1 MSCPAATLPDVE
13 APRRRAAVAADE
25 RGYALDLTRLPGV
38 GKAAAKSLAALGL
51 HTVDDLL
58 HHLPR
63 RYLQRGQLTPL
74 RQVREGE
81 RVAISAR
88 VLSADL
94 REMRSRRGALLVCRV
109 TDGERSLDLTFFGRH
124 RGALA
129 FHQRTLVPGSVHFF
143 SGTVGSYRGN
153 LQLTHPEFEPAEE
166 VSEEDFL
173 RPVPVYPATGALATW
188 TIARLVRAALA
199 LVDAEHPASTGDGAD
214 ADDLLP
220 AAYRASHG
228 LATVRE
234 AFELV
239 HRPASDADP
248 PRGREVLAHEEALV
262 LQTALA
268 VRRHVARE
276 EVARP
281 RPPQPGGLREAFE
294 KRLPFELTPGQKSVG
309 LQLQQ
314 DLGSPVPMLRLLQG
328 DVGAGKTVVALRAM
342 LQVVD
347 AGGQAV
353 LLAPTEV
360 LVHQHR
366 RSIED
371 LLGPLAQAG
380 MLGGAETATRVVAL
394 TGSLGARQRRRALA
408 EIASGA
414 AGIVV
419 GTHALF
425 SQDVMFD
432 DLGLVVVDEQHRFG
446 VEQREVL
453 RNRGET
459 TPHLLHMTA
468 TPIPRTI
475 AMTVFGDLDVTDL
488 PGLPSGRQPVATH
501 LVDAGNQRWVDRA
514 WQRAAEEVA
523 AGGRVFVVCPRI
535 TPDEPEDDRDAAE
548 GVDPLEPAGPDG
560 TGAGADGSDDDLLG
574 ALGEGGAD
582 GAGSHGDRVLHT
594 VLGTRDALAA
604 HPALAG
610 IAVGAMHGRMSAEEK
625 DAAMAAF
632 VDGTTPVLV
641 STTVIEVGVDV
652 PDATLMIVLD
662 ADRFGLAQLHQLRG
676 RVGRGTRP
684 SVCLALHPGD
694 LGATTMRRL
703 AAFASTADGFELADL
718 DLELRAE
725 GDVLGAEQSGRR
737 SSLAVLS
744 LSRHADVIAAAR
756 EAAREL
762 VAADPDLGS
771 HPALAAALA
780 HRVDEDTAHWLGA
793 T

>member
-228 LATVRE
+228 LTTVRE

-294 KRLPFELTPGQKSVG
+294 MRLPFELTPGQKSVG

-453 RNRGET
+453 RTRGET

-560 TGAGADGSDDDLLG
+560 TGAGADARIFGTV
-574 ALGEGGAD
+574 
-582 GAGSHGDRVLHT
+582 GAGTASEQGGNRA
-594 VLGTRDALAA
+594 DA
-604 HPALAG
+604 G
-610 IAVGAMHGRMSAEEK
+610 SCRQ
-625 DAAMAAF
+625 
-632 VDGTTPVLV
+632 
-641 STTVIEVGVDV
+641 V
-652 PDATLMIVLD
+652 P
-662 ADRFGLAQLHQLRG
+662 
-676 RVGRGTRP
+676 
-684 SVCLALHPGD
+684 
-694 LGATTMRRL
+694 
-703 AAFASTADGFELADL
+703 E
-718 DLELRAE
+718 
-725 GDVLGAEQSGRR
+725 
-737 SSLAVLS
+737 
-744 LSRHADVIAAAR
+744 
-756 EAAREL
+756 
-762 VAADPDLGS
+762 
-771 HPALAAALA
+771 
-780 HRVDEDTAHWLGA
+780 
-793 T
+793 

>member
-1 MSCPAATLPDVE
+1 MSAPPDTLPDVE
-13 APRRRAAVAADE
+13 VPGRRAAVAADE
-25 RGYALDLTRLPGV
+25 RGYALELARMPGV
-38 GKAAAKSLAALGL
+38 SKAAAKSLASLGL

-63 RYLQRGQLTPL
+63 RYLQRGRLTPL
-74 RQVREGE
+74 RRVREGE

-88 VLSADL
+88 VLSAEL
-94 REMRSRRGALLVCRV
+94 RDMRSRRGALLVCRV
-109 TDGERSLDLTFFGRH
+109 TDGERTIDLTFFGRH
-124 RGALA
+124 RGALGY
-129 FHQRTLVPGSVHFF
+129 HQRTLVPGSVHFF
-143 SGTVGSYRGN
+143 SGTVGSYRGS
-153 LQLTHPEFEPAEE
+153 LQLTHPEFEPADD
-166 VSEEDFL
+166 VSEADFL
-173 RPVPVYPATGALATW
+173 RPVPVYPATGTLATW
-188 TIARLVRAALA
+188 AIARLVRAALA
-199 LVDAEHPASTGDGAD
+199 LVDADERGHDV
-214 ADDLLP
+214 LP
-220 AAYRASHG
+220 AEYRDAHG
-228 LATVRE
+228 LVTVRE

-239 HRPASDADP
+239 HRPATDADP
-248 PRGREVLAHEEALV
+248 PRGRDVLAHEEALV

-268 VRRHVARE
+268 LRRHVARE

-281 RPPQPGGLREAFE
+281 RPPQPGGLREAFD
-294 KRLPFELTPGQKSVG
+294 KRLPFELTTGQKSVG
-309 LQLQQ
+309 LQLAH
-314 DLGSPVPMLRLLQG
+314 DVGSPVPMLRLLQG

-371 LLGPLAQAG
+371 LLGPLAQGG
-380 MLGGAETATRVVAL
+380 MLGEAETATRVVAL
-394 TGSLGARQRRRALA
+394 TGSLGARQRRQALA

-425 SQDVMFD
+425 SQDVLFD

-453 RNRGET
+453 RTRGET

-488 PGLPSGRQPVATH
+488 PGLPSGRRPVATH
-501 LVDAGNQRWVDRA
+501 LVDAGNERWVARA

-535 TPDEPEDDRDAAE
+535 TPDEPEEDADFDD
-548 GVDPLEPAGPDG
+548 GVDGLDG
-560 TGAGADGSDDDLLG
+560 LAA
-574 ALGEGGAD
+574 APERAEE
-582 GAGSHGDRVLHT
+582 RVLHT
-594 VLGTRDALAA
+594 VLGTREMLAA
-604 HPALAG
+604 EPALAG
-610 IAVGAMHGRMSAEEK
+610 IGIGAMHGKMSAEEK

-632 VDGTTPVLV
+632 IGGTTPVLV

-652 PDATLMIVLD
+652 PDASLMIILD

-676 RVGRGTRP
+676 RVGRGARE
-684 SVCLALHPGD
+684 SVCLALHPGEIGGNT
-694 LGATTMRRL
+694 LRRL
-703 AAFASTADGFELADL
+703 EAFASTTDGFRLADL

-756 EAAREL
+756 EAARSI
-762 VAADPDLGS
+762 VAEDPDLGE
-771 HPALAAALA
+771 HPVLAAAIA
-780 HRVDEDTAHWLGA
+780 HRVDEDTAHWLAA